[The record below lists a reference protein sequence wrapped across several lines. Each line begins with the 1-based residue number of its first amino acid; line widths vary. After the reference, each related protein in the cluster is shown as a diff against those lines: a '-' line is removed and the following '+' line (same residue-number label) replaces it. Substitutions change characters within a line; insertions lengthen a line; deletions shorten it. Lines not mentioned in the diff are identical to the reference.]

1 MDTAELQEL
10 LRRLKK
16 NDFSSSSRLA
26 FKEGGNGRMDYMIS
40 NDGRFVGVQ
49 LYQFVPYT
57 YEPISDKL
65 YYRDDDAVIVA
76 NCLGI

>member
-1 MDTAELQEL
+1 
-10 LRRLKK
+10 
-16 NDFSSSSRLA
+16 
-26 FKEGGNGRMDYMIS
+26 MIS

-65 YYRDDDAVIVA
+65 YYIDDDAVIVA

>member
-65 YYRDDDAVIVA
+65 YYIDDDAVIVA